1 LFPFY
6 IFLTGPMGAGKS
18 TIGKRVAAH
27 LHLPFIDTD
36 KLIEEAA
43 QAKIPDIFQREG
55 EAGFRERE
63 TECLRAL
70 LLKAE
75 PAVVATGGGIIE
87 RAENREL
94 LSGAGLVVYLRT
106 FPEQS
111 YARVKRDTNR
121 PLLLTDNPL
130 EKLRELFKRR
140 DPLYSA
146 LADTII
152 ETGDLSAA
160 VCAHKIVE
168 FYSQRGS

>member
-1 LFPFY
+1 
-6 IFLTGPMGAGKS
+6 MGAGKS

-36 KLIEEAA
+36 KLIEEIA
-43 QAKIPDIFQREG
+43 QAKISEIFQHEG

-70 LLKAE
+70 SVKTE
-75 PAVVATGGGIIE
+75 PAVVATGGGIVE

-111 YARVKRDTNR
+111 HARVRRDKNR
-121 PLLLTDNPL
+121 PLLFTDNPL

-160 VCAHKIVE
+160 ACAHKIAE
-168 FYSQRGS
+168 FYSQR